1 MAVDEKLKEDKV
13 IIEGYGL
20 GDVVMELMN
29 TVTKPLPTCA
39 PVSVRAGVTLLIQ
52 CYK

>member
-1 MAVDEKLKEDKV
+1 MSVDEKLKEEEV

-20 GDVVMELMN
+20 GDVMMEPMN

-39 PVSVRAGVTLLIQ
+39 PVSVTAGATLLIQ
-52 CYK
+52 VL